1 MQKFNWKQLVALL
14 GLFLFVLILLL
25 TGGKSTFWNATA
37 LSGLMIYFW
46 VFEVISIY
54 ITALLPIILA
64 VPLGILNTDDL
75 AATYGNGSVYLFFG
89 GFVLA

>member
-25 TGGKSTFWNATA
+25 TSGKSTFWNATA

-75 AATYGNGSVYLFFG
+75 AATYGNGSV
-89 GFVLA
+89 

>member
-25 TGGKSTFWNATA
+25 TGGKATFWNATA

-75 AATYGNGSVYLFFG
+75 AATYGNGSV
-89 GFVLA
+89 